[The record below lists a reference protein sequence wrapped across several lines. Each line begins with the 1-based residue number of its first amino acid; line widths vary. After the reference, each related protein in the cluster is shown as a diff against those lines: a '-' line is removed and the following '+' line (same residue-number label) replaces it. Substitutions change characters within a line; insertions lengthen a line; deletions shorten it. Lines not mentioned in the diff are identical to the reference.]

1 MSGLQ
6 HFANESC
13 DEVAYNAARSNWYA
27 VQTRS
32 RQEKKLLRQLE
43 CDGFTSFLPLLNRVS
58 YWSDRQKII
67 QEPLFPGY
75 LFVRIDWAPESRN
88 AVLRKPGAVT
98 LVGSKGLGTPIPDK
112 QIDDIKTLLVR
123 NVEWKHFPFLSV
135 GDRVRVRGGALDSV
149 EGILLRENQDKTLVI
164 SVHAIQRS
172 LSIRVTGYV
181 LEKI

>member
-1 MSGLQ
+1 
-6 HFANESC
+6 
-13 DEVAYNAARSNWYA
+13 
-27 VQTRS
+27 
-32 RQEKKLLRQLE
+32 
-43 CDGFTSFLPLLNRVS
+43 
-58 YWSDRQKII
+58 
-67 QEPLFPGY
+67 
-75 LFVRIDWAPESRN
+75 
-88 AVLRKPGAVT
+88 LRKPGAVA

-123 NVEWKHFPFLSV
+123 NVEWKDSPFLRV
-135 GDRVRVRGGALDSV
+135 GDKVRVRGGALDGM

>member
-1 MSGLQ
+1 
-6 HFANESC
+6 
-13 DEVAYNAARSNWYA
+13 
-27 VQTRS
+27 
-32 RQEKKLLRQLE
+32 
-43 CDGFTSFLPLLNRVS
+43 LNRVS
-58 YWSDRQKII
+58 HWSDRQKII
-67 QEPLFPGY
+67 QEPLFAGY
-75 LFVRIDWAPESRN
+75 LFVRIDWTPESRN
-88 AVLRKPGAVT
+88 AVLRKPGAVA

-123 NVEWKHFPFLSV
+123 NVEWKHSPFLRV
-135 GDRVRVRGGALDSV
+135 GDKVRVRGGALDGM